1 MDEVLEILDDVLV
14 RGLLWVEIKGESKG
28 NVLICLINNDI
39 TFMSEVEIHNG
50 LETVGECLDIGIRG
64 GLL

>member
-14 RGLLWVEIKGESKG
+14 RGLFWIEIKGESER

-39 TFMSEVEIHNG
+39 TFMGEVEIHKG
-50 LETVGECLDIGIRG
+50 VESVSE
-64 GLL
+64 